1 MSQSSYGPLFE
12 ALAHYNDKLLAM
24 ARAQTERTAQAL
36 LQTSLDD
43 LGQVLEQG
51 SQQPWQL
58 IQSQMNWWQ
67 DQLKLMQHTLLK
79 SAGQP
84 SEPVITPDR
93 SDRRFKADAWS
104 EQPLY
109 DYLKQSYLLTARH
122 LLAAVDA
129 LEGVPEKSRERLRFF
144 TRQYVNAMAP
154 SNFLATNPELLKLTL
169 ESDGQNLVRGLA
181 LLAEDL
187 ERSADQ
193 LNIRLTDESAFEL
206 GRDLATTPGRVVLR
220 TELFELIQYSPTTA
234 TVGKTPVLVVPPF
247 INKYYIMDMRPQNSL
262 VAWLVAQGQ
271 TVFMI
276 SWRNPGVAQG
286 QVDLDDYVVDGVI
299 AALDAVEAATGERE
313 VHGIGYCIGGT
324 ALSLAM
330 GWLAARR
337 QKQRVRSATLFTTL
351 LDFSQPG
358 ELGIFIHEPIIA
370 ALEAQNEARGI
381 MDGRQLAV
389 SFSLL
394 RENSLYWNYYIDSYL
409 KGQSPVAF
417 DLLHWNSDSTN
428 VAGKIHNSLL
438 RRLYLENQLV
448 KGELK
453 IRHTRIDLAKVKTPV
468 LLVSAVDD
476 HIALWQGTWQGM
488 ALFGGERRFI
498 LAESGH
504 IAGIINPP
512 DANKYGFWQNGAEA
526 ESPESWLDG
535 ATHQTGSWWPEMM
548 RFIKDR
554 DEAEPVPARQPAEG
568 LEAAP
573 GSYVKVRLNPV
584 FAGVRKQEEEPA

>member
-12 ALAHYNDKLLAM
+12 ALAHYNDKLLDM
-24 ARAQTERTAQAL
+24 AKAQTERTAQAL
-36 LQTSLDD
+36 LQTNLDD

-58 IQSQMNWWQ
+58 INAQMNWWQ

-79 SAGQP
+79 SAGQQ
-84 SEPVITPDR
+84 SEPLIAPER

-104 EQPLY
+104 EQPIY
-109 DYLKQSYLLTARH
+109 DYLKQSYLLTAKH
-122 LLAAVDA
+122 LLASVDA
-129 LEGVPEKSRERLRFF
+129 LEGVPQKSRERLRFF
-144 TRQYVNAMAP
+144 TRQYINAMAP

-206 GRDLATTPGRVVLR
+206 GRDLALTPGRVVQR
-220 TELFELIQYSPTTA
+220 TELYELIQYSPTTE
-234 TVGKTPVLVVPPF
+234 TVARTPVLIVPPF
-247 INKYYIMDMRPQNSL
+247 INKYYILDMRPQNSL

-276 SWRNPGVAQG
+276 SWRNPGPAQADI
-286 QVDLDDYVVDGVI
+286 DLDDYVVDGVI
-299 AALDAVEAATGERE
+299 AALDGVEAATGERE

-358 ELGIFIHEPIIA
+358 ELGIFIHEPVIA
-370 ALEAQNEARGI
+370 ALEAQNEAKGI

-409 KGQSPVAF
+409 KGRVRWRSICCTGTATAP
-417 DLLHWNSDSTN
+417 
-428 VAGKIHNSLL
+428 
-438 RRLYLENQLV
+438 
-448 KGELK
+448 
-453 IRHTRIDLAKVKTPV
+453 
-468 LLVSAVDD
+468 
-476 HIALWQGTWQGM
+476 TWQ
-488 ALFGGERRFI
+488 ARPT
-498 LAESGH
+498 AACC
-504 IAGIINPP
+504 AGSI
-512 DANKYGFWQNGAEA
+512 WRT
-526 ESPESWLDG
+526 SW
-535 ATHQTGSWWPEMM
+535 
-548 RFIKDR
+548 
-554 DEAEPVPARQPAEG
+554 
-568 LEAAP
+568 
-573 GSYVKVRLNPV
+573 
-584 FAGVRKQEEEPA
+584 